1 MASKRSAAPPAAASR
16 RRITI
21 ERTYRATVEE
31 VWALWTTKAGFESW
45 WGPEGFSVE
54 VRSIDLRPGG
64 ELRYAMTATGP
75 GQVEFMKRAGMPL
88 TTEARLTFTEVSP
101 PRRLGYVHV
110 ADFVPGVE
118 PYPVDHL
125 VELHAAGAEVRM
137 VLTMDAMHDEVWTQR
152 AVMGWES
159 QLGKLERVLALG
171 KGGSR

>member
-1 MASKRSAAPPAAASR
+1 MTSKRSASPAAPPA

-21 ERTYRATVEE
+21 ERTYRARLEE
-31 VWALWTTKAGFESW
+31 VWELWTTRAGFESW

-54 VRSIDLRPGG
+54 VRSIDLRAGG

-88 TTEARLTFTEVSP
+88 TTEARLTFTEVVP
-101 PRRLGYVHV
+101 PRRLGYFHL

-118 PYPVDHL
+118 PYRVEHL
-125 VELHAAGAEVRM
+125 VELHAAGPEVRM
-137 VLTMDAMHDEVWTQR
+137 VLTMDAMHDDEWTQR

-159 QLGKLERVLALG
+159 QLGKLELVLG
-171 KGGSR
+171 KGGAR